1 MFHLRSYGLER
12 FCARGELQ
20 VALRPPRPALHAV
33 SLFLL
38 VASLKDQKRASEHKE
53 NFENVDKIAEV
64 AEEDFFAAAS
74 HFVNH
79 SLPDTAI
86 NLSKQR
92 GVWLKS

>member
-38 VASLKDQKRASEHKE
+38 VASLKDQKRASEQKE

-64 AEEDFFAAAS
+64 AEEDFFCS
-74 HFVNH
+74 
-79 SLPDTAI
+79 
-86 NLSKQR
+86 
-92 GVWLKS
+92 